1 MAKKDNAHPQMPA
14 PGTRTRARDA
24 AILMLAVGEEH
35 AAKIFSLMEEHEIRD
50 ISREM
55 SFLGQVPSEEVERV
69 LVEFATSVS
78 GGGGLTGSWQHTER
92 LLKTFMDEER
102 VSEIME
108 EMRGP
113 AGRTMWEK
121 LDNVSEDILAN
132 YIRNEYPQTAA
143 VILSKIKSL
152 HAARVLSVL
161 PQDFAFEVMERML
174 VMDNVPRE
182 IISTVEQTLRNE
194 FMRNLS
200 AKSKRDSHEM
210 LAEVFNNFDRTNEA
224 KFMEMLQKYSPKD
237 ADRVRSLMF
246 TFEDLLKADDKGIQ
260 ALMRDVEKD
269 KVALALKGASEDL
282 KKLFFK
288 NMSERASKIMQE
300 DMQAMGPVRVKDVDD
315 AQQAVITVAKKLIDD
330 GQLVIP
336 EEGGEDE
343 FIT

>member
-1 MAKKDNAHPQMPA
+1 MAKKDNAQPQMPA

>member
-1 MAKKDNAHPQMPA
+1 MTKKEQAQQNQ
-14 PGTRTRARDA
+14 GSSGRSRARDA

-92 LLKTFMDEER
+92 LLKTFMDEDR

-224 KFMEMLQKYSPKD
+224 KFMDMLQKYSPKD
-237 ADRVRSLMF
+237 ADHVRSLMF
-246 TFEDLLKADDKGIQ
+246 TFEDLMKTDDKGIQ
-260 ALMRDVEKD
+260 TLLRDVEKD
-269 KVALALKGASEDL
+269 KLALALKGASDDL
-282 KKLFFK
+282 KARFFK

-315 AQQAVITVAKKLIDD
+315 AQQGVITVAKKLIDD
-330 GQLVIP
+330 GQIVIAV
-336 EEGGEDE
+336 EGGEDE